1 MKIGEYAHFIQF
13 YEFLKL
19 FASLIR
25 IINIEETGTHSTMG
39 RSGFYER
46 ISIYADDA
54 VLCGGSG
61 IYETCGR

>member
-1 MKIGEYAHFIQF
+1 MKIGEYAHFIHSSG
-13 YEFLKL
+13 FLKL
-19 FASLIR
+19 FTTLIR
-25 IINIEETGTHSTMG
+25 IINIEETVTNSMMG

-54 VLCGGSG
+54 VLCRGSG